1 MVTYCY
7 SVDDAVLQVFAS
19 VSKRQRLELLR
30 SFDFLA
36 REPFT
41 PGDGTQVDRVGRR
54 CQVKLFGAW
63 LVTWWPEHLTKEIHI
78 LDVERLA

>member
-1 MVTYCY
+1 MAPYRY
-7 SVDDAVLQVFAS
+7 SVDDAVLQVFTA
-19 VSKRQRLELLR
+19 VSKRQRQELLR
-30 SFDFLA
+30 IFDFLA

-41 PGDGTQVDRVGRR
+41 PGDDIQTDRVGRR